1 MFVPLVCLRAAG
13 ARVARLLVATGLLFP
28 ISFSHSQTV
37 TADFASRSGSTPS
50 VPAGLFSV
58 GGAGSSINQPG
69 PLNTLTT
76 AGLDR
81 TRIWIPLQQIFAN
94 KSKPNFNYL
103 DKMLETVRTS
113 GLHPLAVI
121 YDTPPWLASKPCD
134 APSSVWQWGQ
144 LAASIVAHADKAFPG
159 LVKDYEIWNEPE
171 LVTSL
176 CISNATTRRNTYVSL
191 FAEAAVAMHKQAEAD
206 GETIRTGGPVISQL
220 SQAPTWIPALL
231 NNSSAAP
238 YVDFVS
244 FHLYP
249 TGQPNIDAG
258 MNWWAL
264 YSITQSPTRGLAY
277 YYKKLELLV
286 RSGHQPH
293 AWTTPIYISEFND
306 NWAYAVDCCR
316 NNPTY
321 GPLWNSLAIADF
333 LNVVHN
339 GANAVPSQLSYF
351 NASGSYFCILGRW
364 NQKMNCDASATD
376 PYPQYYAYKLFASSD
391 YLDLQAGGH
400 MAASVSPGSTTSGL
414 DATAFYTSGA
424 DDVVIINSTSTPH
437 NSMTVSLKN
446 TGLRSPSGVLHLLNS
461 SHAEISS
468 ESVKIES
475 TSTGYSV
482 KVAVPAY
489 SVVALSIKGESA
501 GEAPKA
507 VLSVS
512 ALSGTHPMTV
522 SVNSSESQGGGSAIT
537 GRTLTF
543 GDGTWSNWSE
553 SVTHTYTKAG
563 HYFIGLTVK
572 NASGQYSSTGTTV
585 TVH

>member
-1 MFVPLVCLRAAG
+1 MFVPLVFLRAAG
-13 ARVARLLVATGLLFP
+13 ARFACLLVITGLLFP

-37 TADFASRSGSTPS
+37 TADFASRSGSTHTI
-50 VPAGLFSV
+50 PAGLFSV
-58 GGAGSSINQPG
+58 GGAGSSINQSG
-69 PLNTLTT
+69 PLSTLTA

-94 KSKPNFNYL
+94 KNNPNFNYL
-103 DKMLETVRTS
+103 DKTLETVRTA

-121 YDTPPWLASKPCD
+121 YDTPPWLASNPCEP
-134 APSSVWQWGQ
+134 PSSVWQWGQ
-144 LAASIVAHADKAFPG
+144 LAASIVAHVDQKFPG
-159 LVKDYEIWNEPE
+159 LLEDYEIWNEPE
-171 LVTSL
+171 LPASL
-176 CISNATTRRNTYVSL
+176 CISNAATRRNTYVWL
-191 FAEAAVAMHKQAEAD
+191 FAEAAAAMHKQAEAD

-220 SQAPTWIPALL
+220 SQAPTWLPALL
-231 NNSSAAP
+231 TNSSAAP

-244 FHLYP
+244 FHLYV

-258 MNWWAL
+258 MNWWEL

-293 AWTTPIYISEFND
+293 AESTPLYVTEFND

-333 LNVVHN
+333 LNVVHS
-339 GANAVPSQLSYF
+339 GADALPRQLSYF

-364 NQKMNCDASATD
+364 NAEMNCDASATD

-400 MAASVSPGSTTSGL
+400 LAASVSPASTTSGL
-414 DATAFYTSGA
+414 DATAFYTSRA
-424 DDVVIINSTSTPH
+424 DDVVIINSTSTTH

-446 TGLRSPSGVLHLLNS
+446 TGLSSPTGIVYLLNRS
-461 SHAEISS
+461 NAAISS

-475 TSTGYSV
+475 TSNGYFA
-482 KVAVPAY
+482 KVDVPAY
-489 SVVALSIKGESA
+489 STVALSIKGEST
-501 GEAPKA
+501 GEAPRA

-512 ALSGTHPMTV
+512 PLSGTHPMTV
-522 SVNSSESQGGGSAIT
+522 SVSSSESQGGGSAIV
-537 GRTLTF
+537 GRTLSF

-553 SVTHTYTKAG
+553 SATHTYTKPG
-563 HYFIGLTVK
+563 HYLIGLTVK

-585 TVH
+585 TVY